1 MTPDASSASHSPVQ
15 RVSAP
20 IRSTNDGGLGLSGL
34 ESAGSIVVLILLIP
48 LLPKPVPWSISGAHA
63 FIALWS
69 LSQCSI
75 VFRVSPGLQ
84 SARRLFH
91 RARRIPP
98 DADSTRRASG
108 SWACRLNAPHEHPVA
123 FVPALVGTLR
133 TRPPPTPSFA
143 LHTATPAP
151 PHALLSRFPALIAPS
166 SVRQRSGTRR
176 PALPTLEQ
184 HHLVVQYLHDTGVR
198 AKHCAGPH
206 VASAEHRCVICAR
219 ERVVFTLPAPSP
231 APPLFPVYA
240 RHTPRRWS
248 SIVCAHSRSAS
259 SWAYAPSPHVHR
271 RPEPIAQGRAT
282 YGLVKI
288 RSVIFFVH
296 GRAAA
301 SVLARVRISDTRRA
315 PAAVDER
322 GARTARGGGRSGQR
336 RAYLA

>member
-1 MTPDASSASHSPVQ
+1 MGLPVRRQ
-15 RVSAP
+15 
-20 IRSTNDGGLGLSGL
+20 
-34 ESAGSIVVLILLIP
+34 
-48 LLPKPVPWSISGAHA
+48 A

-84 SARRLFH
+84 SAGRLFH

-108 SWACRLNAPHEHPVA
+108 SWACRLNAPHEHPRRGKVDRRRTS
-123 FVPALVGTLR
+123 VSISSSGTLR

-151 PHALLSRFPALIAPS
+151 PQALLSRFPALIAPS

-198 AKHCAGPH
+198 AKHCAGPQD

-231 APPLFPVYA
+231 APLLFPVYA

-259 SWAYAPSPHVHR
+259 SCAYAPSPHVHR

-301 SVLARVRISDTRRA
+301 SRGLRAVKGVVGSGGRISRRT
-315 PAAVDER
+315 V
-322 GARTARGGGRSGQR
+322 GIK
-336 RAYLA
+336 L

>member
-1 MTPDASSASHSPVQ
+1 MGLPVRRQ
-15 RVSAP
+15 
-20 IRSTNDGGLGLSGL
+20 
-34 ESAGSIVVLILLIP
+34 
-48 LLPKPVPWSISGAHA
+48 A

-84 SARRLFH
+84 SAGRLFH

-108 SWACRLNAPHEHPVA
+108 SWACRLNAPHEHPRRGKVDRRRTS
-123 FVPALVGTLR
+123 VSISSSGTLR

-184 HHLVVQYLHDTGVR
+184 HHLVVQYLHDTGVPVPPYALRCRLRGAPLRYLREGACCLYPTRSISGAPALPSIR
-198 AKHCAGPH
+198 APH
-206 VASAEHRCVICAR
+206 AAEMELDRLRAFTFCV
-219 ERVVFTLPAPSP
+219 VVGVRAF
-231 APPLFPVYA
+231 
-240 RHTPRRWS
+240 
-248 SIVCAHSRSAS
+248 
-259 SWAYAPSPHVHR
+259 PHVHR
-271 RPEPIAQGRAT
+271 RPEPIAQGRAA

-288 RSVIFFVH
+288 RGVIFFVR

-301 SVLARVRISDTRRA
+301 SVLARVHISDTRRA
-315 PAAVDER
+315 PAAVDKR
-322 GARTARGGGRSGQR
+322 VARTARGGGRSGQR
-336 RAYLA
+336 KAYLACENGYAQSAYAGPAGTRKAAARARGC